1 MACTS
6 SQKITVDKGAKQSC
20 RRLNSQVGSFVSY
33 VASEPGQ
40 TANLSRTKH
49 LSKPKFIDL
58 FAGCG
63 GLSLGLLSSGWEGVF
78 AVEKNED
85 AFSTL
90 KANLVGRRKL
100 RFNWPTWLPV
110 QPTTTSEL
118 IDTYGSELGKL
129 RGQIDLIA
137 GGPPCQGYSFAG
149 KRNAN
154 DPRNKLKDE
163 YIELVNIIRPRFLMF
178 ENVRGFSSS
187 FGDDGGDAHADII
200 RASLRDFEWGGYQ
213 VFSQVLKAS
222 QFGVPQ
228 PRPRFILLA
237 IRSDLTSNLPP
248 TDPFEG
254 IGLFASSFRLR
265 RGLNGHEI
273 SVKEAISDIEVA
285 ACGVTPSK
293 ETSGFQQIRYSSPA
307 SPTAFQK
314 LMRKGVGKGTVP
326 NSLRLA
332 RHRPD
337 TLKRFNDILKNC
349 PKGTSLSKELREHY
363 SMKKQCFTPLH
374 PDQLSKTI
382 TTLPDDLLHYSE
394 ARILTVRESA
404 RIQTFPDWFA
414 FQGKYTTGGSRRRD
428 ECPRY
433 TQVGNAVPPL
443 MAEAL
448 GELVLSSFHTAQVE
462 MI

>member
-1 MACTS
+1 M
-6 SQKITVDKGAKQSC
+6 
-20 RRLNSQVGSFVSY
+20 
-33 VASEPGQ
+33 
-40 TANLSRTKH
+40 SR
-49 LSKPKFIDL
+49 PKFIDL

-90 KANLVGRRKL
+90 KANLVGQRKL
-100 RFNWPTWLPV
+100 RFNWPTWLPLE
-110 QPTTTSEL
+110 PTTTSEL
-118 IDTYGSELGKL
+118 IDNYGSELEEL

-154 DPRNKLKDE
+154 DPRNNLKDE
-163 YIELVNIIRPRFLMF
+163 YIKIVDIIRPKFLMF

-187 FGDDGGDAHADII
+187 FADDGGEAHADII
-200 RASLRDFEWGGYQ
+200 RASLQNFEWGGYQ
-213 VFSQVLKAS
+213 VFSRVLKAS
-222 QFGVPQ
+222 LFGVPQ

-237 IRSDLTSNLPP
+237 IRSDVTSNLRP
-248 TDPFEG
+248 TDPFEAVEC
-254 IGLFASSFRLR
+254 FASRFRNH

-273 SVKEAISDIEVA
+273 SVKEAISDIEVGT
-285 ACGVTPSK
+285 CGVVASK
-293 ETSGFQQIRYSSPA
+293 ETAGFQQIRYSSPE

-314 LMRKGVGKGTVP
+314 LMRKGSRKSLVP

-332 RHRPD
+332 KHRPD
-337 TLKRFNDILKNC
+337 TLKRFNDILRNC

-414 FQGKYTTGGSRRRD
+414 FKGKYTTGGSRRKD

-448 GELVLSSFHTAQVE
+448 GELVLSSFHETQE
-462 MI
+462 KLT